1 MVNLDAKG
9 LRYMSTDEMRVL
21 TAVEQ
26 GMKNHEYVPSSLIE
40 VLAGL
45 KRGGAF
51 KVLRLLAKHKLV
63 QHESV
68 PQESFRLTNKGYDW
82 LALRALSKRGSVEA
96 LGIRIG
102 MGKESDIYTCTTAE
116 GEEICIKLHRLGRN
130 CFRTVKNNRDYL
142 KANQSASWLYLS
154 RLSSL
159 KEYAAPHSS
168 HLTPHSSLR
177 TPLSS
182 LLDPSSSLLAL
193 RSALLTPRSAL
204 LSRYAFMKALYDKG
218 FPTPTPIDVN
228 RHCVLM
234 TLSHSYQLNSIAV
247 LRHPGRVFS
256 VLMELVVRL
265 AGVGLIHCDFNE
277 FNLLVD
283 DNEVVTMIDFPQMV
297 STSHINAKYYF
308 DRDVDC
314 IRTFFKRRFGFCAD
328 AVPTLEQ
335 AMAGSTDKAEGA
347 GIDDALRAS
356 GWNAAQ
362 EKVLGTLRE
371 LDEREGEKLGKLVE
385 EGEEMEEE
393 EEEEEAA
400 AVGEAEG
407 EEEDESEEDESEDE
421 EAGGAG
427 EAAAPSRFV
436 LSMTAAAPDR
446 VALRYQLR
454 AEAEAEEEAEEAVGD
469 MACSLADVGL
479 SAEEKA
485 EAKEVKGV
493 ALRRAAAGQ
502 RAAGLGQL
510 STRRQRP
517 AASNA
522 VDETESVTAE
532 DTAAR
537 VVKPRKKAAAPVIKT
552 KEEIQAQIA
561 DRVKQERGRG
571 GKVKYAGRNEMKNRE
586 SRKTMSQ
593 LKSDTK
599 DMGIY

>member
-1 MVNLDAKG
+1 
-9 LRYMSTDEMRVL
+9 
-21 TAVEQ
+21 
-26 GMKNHEYVPSSLIE
+26 
-40 VLAGL
+40 
-45 KRGGAF
+45 
-51 KVLRLLAKHKLV
+51 
-63 QHESV
+63 
-68 PQESFRLTNKGYDW
+68 
-82 LALRALSKRGSVEA
+82 
-96 LGIRIG
+96 
-102 MGKESDIYTCTTAE
+102 
-116 GEEICIKLHRLGRN
+116 
-130 CFRTVKNNRDYL
+130 
-142 KANQSASWLYLS
+142 
-154 RLSSL
+154 
-159 KEYAAPHSS
+159 
-168 HLTPHSSLR
+168 
-177 TPLSS
+177 
-182 LLDPSSSLLAL
+182 
-193 RSALLTPRSAL
+193 
-204 LSRYAFMKALYDKG
+204 MKALYDKG

-234 TLSHSYQLNSIAV
+234 SLSHSYQLNSIAV

-256 VLMELVVRL
+256 VLMDLVVRL

-328 AVPTLEQ
+328 SAPTLEQ
-335 AMAGSTDKAEGA
+335 ALAGTEKAEGA

-371 LDEREGEKLGKLVE
+371 LDEREGQKLGKLVE
-385 EGEEMEEE
+385 EGGEMEEEEEE

-400 AVGEAEG
+400 AAGKGES
-407 EEEDESEEDESEDE
+407 EEEDESEEESEE
-421 EAGGAG
+421 EEEEEEEGGAG

-446 VALRYQLR
+446 VALRYQPR
-454 AEAEAEEEAEEAVGD
+454 EEAEAEEAAAEAVGD
-469 MACSLADVGL
+469 VACSLADVSL

-485 EAKEVKGV
+485 EAKEEKGV

-502 RAAGLGQL
+502 RAAGLGQV

-522 VDETESVTAE
+522 VDETEPVAAE
-532 DTAAR
+532 DIAAR
-537 VVKPRKKAAAPVIKT
+537 VVKPRKKAPAPVIKT

-571 GKVKYAGRNEMKNRE
+571 GKVKYGGRNEMKNRE
-586 SRKTMSQ
+586 TRKTMSQ
-593 LKSDTK
+593 LKSEGK
-599 DMGIY
+599 DLGVY